1 MCFCSFV
8 YHFSAATQHR
18 TSIKIRFSSPT
29 PPSPAY
35 TQWLRSISRLFSSSS
50 RFHTKSAARFQWSPS
65 CASLSLSCSPSNAA
79 AAAVSGLHLGA
90 VVAFGIPGKDSIL
103 YVCVWESLY
112 VCKRSYLRHLLF
124 AQFVPPLVPPAY
136 LAR

>member
-1 MCFCSFV
+1 MFLLICLSF
-8 YHFSAATQHR
+8 FSCNTTPHKYQDTVVPLPLPHPP
-18 TSIKIRFSSPT
+18 PT
-29 PPSPAY
+29 PNGCAQLVAFFPPAPVS
-35 TQWLRSISRLFSSSS
+35 TQNQLLDFSG
-50 RFHTKSAARFQWSPS
+50 RHLALP
-65 CASLSLSCSPSNAA
+65 SLSCSPSNAA
-79 AAAVSGLHLGA
+79 AASVSGLHLGA
-90 VVAFGIPGKDSIL
+90 VVVVGIPGKDSIL